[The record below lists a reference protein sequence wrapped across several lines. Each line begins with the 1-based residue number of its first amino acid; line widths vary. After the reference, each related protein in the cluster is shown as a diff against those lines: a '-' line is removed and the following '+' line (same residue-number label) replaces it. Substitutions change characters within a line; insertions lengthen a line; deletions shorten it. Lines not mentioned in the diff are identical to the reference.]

1 MAECIS
7 TVAAAVGNKRYILRQ
22 SDIRHGRNIKPVYSP
37 QPCKH
42 ITTFAVSRKY
52 RTLATLWKDLGLI

>member
-22 SDIRHGRNIKPVYSP
+22 SDIRHGSLYIALGHVS
-37 QPCKH
+37 
-42 ITTFAVSRKY
+42 TFAVSRKY
-52 RTLATLWKDLGLI
+52 CTLVILWKDLAVGLI